1 MFYFLSL
8 FVIAISVIIILIV
21 LSKDKRIEQF
31 KTYITIVGSSFIII
45 LFGVFFIID
54 TAEIIKIY
62 SEADATVKTYQQ
74 KYDNIIYQL
83 ESDMYKENNIG
94 LRDLMVEVE
103 SWNENV
109 IEKKELVNDFWFG
122 IYYPD
127 VYEQFEPINLSEYDL
142 N

>member
-1 MFYFLSL
+1 MLYFLNL
-8 FVIAISVIIILIV
+8 FIIIAFAIVMAIVLLKDQEIEEFKTWAISI
-21 LSKDKRIEQF
+21 
-31 KTYITIVGSSFIII
+31 GSIIII
-45 LFGVFFIID
+45 LFATIFFIID
-54 TAEIIKIY
+54 TITLVETY
-62 SEADATVKTYQQ
+62 SKADATAKIYQQ

-94 LRDLMVEVE
+94 LRDLMVEIE
-103 SWNENV
+103 SWNKDI
-109 IEKKELVNDFWFG
+109 IEKKELANDFWFG